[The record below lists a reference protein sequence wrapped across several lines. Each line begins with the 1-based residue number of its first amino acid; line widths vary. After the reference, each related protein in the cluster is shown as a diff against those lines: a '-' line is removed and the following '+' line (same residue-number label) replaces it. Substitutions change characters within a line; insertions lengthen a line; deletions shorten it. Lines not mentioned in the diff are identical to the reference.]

1 MQNTYLAAAMFTMLL
16 VASGCGDTGPE
27 TSAGAGNTSTSS
39 VGSEDESSPQ
49 VQSKATPANTASEED
64 LQSAA
69 AEDEGHFNINITGD
83 VEVVLESHGD
93 LRCIGMGDSGPG
105 YLQLRN
111 GHRTEK
117 ISFHLPLD
125 AETGAHQIISWSQL
139 TADRQIGKGYS
150 IKISMPLKGFHMSL
164 DAAGTLKLNKVGKQP
179 GERMAGSFEV
189 TSDSAGT
196 SSIQLDGVFDF
207 YVAEGA
213 REDCQK

>member
-1 MQNTYLAAAMFTMLL
+1 MQNSYLTAALFTLLL

-27 TSAGAGNTSTSS
+27 TSAGQADTSASS
-39 VGSEDESSPQ
+39 VKE
-49 VQSKATPANTASEED
+49 VV

-69 AEDEGHFNINITGD
+69 AKDEGHFNINITGD

-93 LRCIGMGDSGPG
+93 LRCIGLGDSGPG

-125 AETGAHQIISWSQL
+125 AEPGEHPIVSWSQL
-139 TADRQIGKGYS
+139 TAVRQIGKGYS
-150 IKISMPLKGFHMSL
+150 INISMPLKGFHMSL
-164 DAAGTLKLNKVGKQP
+164 KAEGALKLNKVGKQP
-179 GERMAGSFEV
+179 GERMVGSFEV

-196 SSIQLDGVFDF
+196 NTIQLEGDFDF
-207 YVAEGA
+207 RVAEGA
-213 REDCQK
+213 REDC

>member
-1 MQNTYLAAAMFTMLL
+1 MQNTYLAAALFTMLL

-27 TSAGAGNTSTSS
+27 TSAGAGDTSTSS

-49 VQSKATPANTASEED
+49 VQSKVTPANTAIEED

-69 AEDEGHFNINITGD
+69 AKDEDHFNINITGD
-83 VEVVLESHGD
+83 VELVLESHGD

-125 AETGAHQIISWSQL
+125 AETGTHQIISWSQL

-164 DAAGTLKLNKVGKQP
+164 ATEGTLKLTTIAKQP
-179 GERMAGSFEV
+179 GERMAGNFDV
-189 TSDSAGT
+189 NSDSAGT
-196 SSIQLDGVFDF
+196 GSIHLEGVFDF
-207 YVAEGA
+207 SVPEGA
-213 REDCQK
+213 WEDC

>member
-1 MQNTYLAAAMFTMLL
+1 MQNTYLATALFTMLL

-27 TSAGAGNTSTSS
+27 TSAERAKPSTSS
-39 VGSEDESSPQ
+39 VGGEDESSPP
-49 VQSKATPANTASEED
+49 VQSTVTPVNEASEED

-83 VEVVLESHGD
+83 VELVLESHGD

-164 DAAGTLKLNKVGKQP
+164 DAEGTLKLTTVGKQP

-196 SSIQLDGVFDF
+196 SSIQLEGVFDF
-207 YVAEGA
+207 RVAEGA
-213 REDCQK
+213 REDC

>member
-1 MQNTYLAAAMFTMLL
+1 MQNSYLTAALFTLLL

-27 TSAGAGNTSTSS
+27 TSAGQADTSASS
-39 VGSEDESSPQ
+39 VKE
-49 VQSKATPANTASEED
+49 VV
-64 LQSAA
+64 LQSAT

-93 LRCIGMGDSGPG
+93 LRCIGLGDSGPG

-125 AETGAHQIISWSQL
+125 AEPGEHPIVSWSQL
-139 TADRQIGKGYS
+139 TAVRQIGKGYS
-150 IKISMPLKGFHMSL
+150 INISMPLKGFHMSL
-164 DAAGTLKLNKVGKQP
+164 KAEGALKLNKVGKQP
-179 GERMAGSFEV
+179 GERMVGSFEV

-196 SSIQLDGVFDF
+196 NTIQLEGDFDF
-207 YVAEGA
+207 RVAEGA
-213 REDCQK
+213 REDC

>member
-1 MQNTYLAAAMFTMLL
+1 MQNSYLTTALFTLLL

-27 TSAGAGNTSTSS
+27 TSAGQADTSASS
-39 VGSEDESSPQ
+39 VKE
-49 VQSKATPANTASEED
+49 VV
-64 LQSAA
+64 LQSAT
-69 AEDEGHFNINITGD
+69 AEDEDHFNINITGD

-93 LRCIGMGDSGPG
+93 LRCIGLGDSGPG

-125 AETGAHQIISWSQL
+125 AEPGVHPIISWSQL

-150 IKISMPLKGFHMSL
+150 IHISMPLKGFHMSL
-164 DAAGTLKLNKVGKQP
+164 KAEGALKLNKVGKQP
-179 GERMAGSFEV
+179 GERMVGSFEV

-196 SSIQLDGVFDF
+196 NTIQLEGDFDF
-207 YVAEGA
+207 RVAEGA
-213 REDCQK
+213 REDC

>member
-1 MQNTYLAAAMFTMLL
+1 MQNTYLAAALFTLLL
-16 VASGCGDTGPE
+16 VASGCGDSGPE
-27 TSAGAGNTSTSS
+27 TSAEQADTSASS
-39 VGSEDESSPQ
+39 VKE
-49 VQSKATPANTASEED
+49 VV

-69 AEDEGHFNINITGD
+69 AKDEGHFNINITGD

-93 LRCIGMGDSGPG
+93 LRCIGLGDSGPG
-105 YLQLRN
+105 YLNLRN

-125 AETGAHQIISWSQL
+125 AEPGVHPIISWSQL

-164 DAAGTLKLNKVGKQP
+164 ATEGTLKLTTIAKQP

-189 TSDSAGT
+189 NSDSAGT
-196 SSIQLDGVFDF
+196 NTIQLEGVFDF
-207 YVAEGA
+207 RVAEGA
-213 REDCQK
+213 REDC